1 MPPQKLASKIAELS
15 GKIFTKN
22 IFLIFD
28 IISRTRLYWDF
39 SKKSGVSLIGIVV
52 VICMGPRTESYTTN
66 VTTDS
71 LLLLEKIDTAPVL
84 FATDQLRCLVAV

>member
-22 IFLIFD
+22 IFLLFD

-39 SKKSGVSLIGIVV
+39 SKKSGVSLRVQPGNLDFNRT
-52 VICMGPRTESYTTN
+52 RTEMGT
-66 VTTDS
+66 VKDA
-71 LLLLEKIDTAPVL
+71 LKVGIKI
-84 FATDQLRCLVAV
+84 

>member
-22 IFLIFD
+22 NFLLFD

-39 SKKSGVSLIGIVV
+39 SKKSGVSLK
-52 VICMGPRTESYTTN
+52 N
-66 VTTDS
+66 DS
-71 LLLLEKIDTAPVL
+71 AEFLRRECTIFEKNWDFEGSGKQKSNLSQSTHPVNREY
-84 FATDQLRCLVAV
+84 FEIH